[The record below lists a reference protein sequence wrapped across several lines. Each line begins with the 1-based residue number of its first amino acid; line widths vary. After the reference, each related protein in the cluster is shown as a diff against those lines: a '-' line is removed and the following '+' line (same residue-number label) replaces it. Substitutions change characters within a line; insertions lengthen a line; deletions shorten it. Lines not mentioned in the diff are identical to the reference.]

1 MRAGVWLRAVER
13 HSKLLAGLAVVGWLA
28 YIVGAIASGRP
39 FRPGWLFTLFL
50 LFIAS
55 GLLSAWVGSRRRMA
69 IREGR
74 LPVLPKRKLRQQY
87 PQLEAKDADLVER
100 GFRQFFMAC
109 ARSDGKYVA
118 MPSKVIDAYWHAL
131 ILDTKSYAEW
141 CERTLGRFLHH
152 VPAGRLGSDAARNDG
167 LRRAWFF
174 ACREEAID
182 PRKPSR
188 LPLLFAL
195 DGKLGIPGG
204 VVYSPH
210 PRPVGAAVA
219 GTGTGT
225 GAEITYS
232 EEFGDGSF
240 SGDAAAMG
248 GADAGGGDGGGD
260 GGGCG
265 GGGGD

>member
-1 MRAGVWLRAVER
+1 MTGAWLRALER
-13 HSKLLAGLAVVGWLA
+13 HAKVVTWLAVLGWLA
-28 YIVGAIASGRP
+28 YIGGAMASGRR

-50 LFIAS
+50 IFVAA
-55 GLLSAWVGSRRRMA
+55 GLLAAWVASRRRMA

-118 MPSKVIDAYWHAL
+118 MPSKAVDAYWHAL

-141 CERTLGRFLHH
+141 CDRTLGRFLHH
-152 VPAGRLGSDAARNDG
+152 MPAERLGGEAKTNDG

-174 ACREEAID
+174 ACKEEAID

-195 DGKLGIPGG
+195 DAKLGIPGG
-204 VVYSPH
+204 VVYSPR
-210 PRPVGAAVA
+210 PRPA
-219 GTGTGT
+219 GSRGGSDG
-225 GAEITYS
+225 GAEITY
-232 EEFGDGSF
+232 GDDFADASF
-240 SGDAAAMG
+240 SGDADAMG
-248 GADAGGGDGGGD
+248 GADAGGDGGGD

-265 GGGGD
+265 GGD